1 MTLHV
6 DYTYTLGKCNLG
18 YIHARSDEMGGAY
31 QSTGQCV
38 PLFVLNESVP
48 VININKY

>member
-6 DYTYTLGKCNLG
+6 DYTYIPGKRTLG
-18 YIHARSDEMGGAY
+18 YIHARSDDLGGAY

-38 PLFVLNESVP
+38 PLFV
-48 VININKY
+48 